1 MGIIIKHP
9 ETGQITLYLKGADA
23 VMKNFVNN
31 RQKKGF
37 IDE

>member
-1 MGIIIKHP
+1 MGIIVRHP
-9 ETGQITLYLKGADA
+9 ITNKITLYLKGADSI
-23 VMKNFVNN
+23 MKNYVNN